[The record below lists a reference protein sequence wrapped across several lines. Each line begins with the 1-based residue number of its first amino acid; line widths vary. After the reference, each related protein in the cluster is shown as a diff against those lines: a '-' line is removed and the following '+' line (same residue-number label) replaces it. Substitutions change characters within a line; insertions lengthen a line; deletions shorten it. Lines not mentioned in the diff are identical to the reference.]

1 MKQTPEVMTHHGG
14 VLATLLKQKSGNG
27 HLHQQV
33 LIPLGVLF
41 NESHHGVVQILRQ
54 LIFHTDVGGHRIR
67 GLVQLGP
74 FTVNTSIRPCRP
86 THCQKTAFHL
96 RATHWLQQSSVDK
109 GFG

>member
-27 HLHQQV
+27 RLHQQV

-67 GLVQLGP
+67 GLVQLRP
-74 FTVNTSIRPCRP
+74 SAVNSTIRPCQL
-86 THCQKTAFHL
+86 TTCQKN
-96 RATHWLQQSSVDK
+96 
-109 GFG
+109 GFQPV